1 MGKCDEIRELYNNCK
16 SSNIQ
21 TVFDLFIEI
30 LEKKIR
36 EGSAGKT
43 MTIAVE
49 DIEKFTHIT
58 NVYLLIPQLR
68 KKFENEGFSFK
79 YSSAIH
85 AGDES
90 YIMIS
95 GWAD

>member
-1 MGKCDEIRELYNNCK
+1 MSKCDEIKELYNNCE

-21 TVFDLFIEI
+21 TIFDLFIKV

-36 EGSAGKT
+36 EGSVGST
-43 MTIAVE
+43 MTIAIE
-49 DIEKFTHIT
+49 DIEKITHIT
-58 NVYLLIPQLR
+58 KVYLLMPQLR
-68 KKFENEGFSFK
+68 KKFENEGFTFK
-79 YSSAIH
+79 YSSAIY

-90 YIMIS
+90 YITIS